1 LRDQHKV
8 CGFQLRFLQALF
20 HALRK
25 PHRMPQK
32 SYQTGLG
39 ISEVVRLI
47 QASPERH
54 EIRRKPTHPA
64 KISDHAPRCRLTAP
78 HCTVV
83 FCRWAVL
90 NDKKQAACILSPST
104 QSGFSPRGC
113 RAGGRGKAP
122 SHPGSSPNFVAA
134 SQQAH
139 GVVSRRRG
147 LMTATEGGKPPS
159 PRLMLARMSPNIWC
173 LATFALFVPCAARLS
188 CPMSSNW
195 RHLTTL
201 GVIPA
206 HAYVSSSRAA
216 RNSRIQRTRLP
227 CEDYANACG
236 NSAGAVRL
244 SPGQEKDGRIAGRVA
259 ESTAGE

>member
-1 LRDQHKV
+1 MRDQHKV

-90 NDKKQAACILSPST
+90 NDKKQAACIAYY
-104 QSGFSPRGC
+104 R
-113 RAGGRGKAP
+113 
-122 SHPGSSPNFVAA
+122 
-134 SQQAH
+134 QAH
-139 GVVSRRRG
+139 SPAFRLAAVELVDGERHPAILVVPPTFLPPPSKRMEGFTAGEG
-147 LMTATEGGKPPS
+147 LMTETEGGKPPS

-173 LATFALFVPCAARLS
+173 LATFALLLPCAARLS
-188 CPMSSNW
+188 CPMSPNCA
-195 RHLTTL
+195 
-201 GVIPA
+201 I
-206 HAYVSSSRAA
+206 
-216 RNSRIQRTRLP
+216 
-227 CEDYANACG
+227 
-236 NSAGAVRL
+236 
-244 SPGQEKDGRIAGRVA
+244 
-259 ESTAGE
+259 